1 MRFVRGDNMK
11 QIAGYEGKYS
21 VTEDGKVYSHLTDK
35 FLTPIRRTEYLA
47 VKLCYEGALKWF
59 YVHRLVA
66 EAFCEN
72 PHNKQTV
79 NHIDGDHHNNHADN
93 LEWMTMS
100 ENNKH
105 AWDNGQNVI
114 TERMYA
120 SMIENLVA
128 NRVRHGQVATSP
140 R

>member
-47 VKLCYEGALKWF
+47 VKLCKDGVLKWF

-66 EAFCEN
+66 KAFCEN
-72 PHNKQTV
+72 PHSKKTV

-105 AWDNGQNVI
+105 AWENGQKVV

-128 NRVRHGQVATSP
+128 NRVCHGQVAASP

>member
-1 MRFVRGDNMK
+1 MK

-35 FLTPIRRTEYLA
+35 FLNPIRRTEYLA
-47 VKLCYEGALKWF
+47 VKLCKDSAIKWF

-79 NHIDGDHHNNHADN
+79 NHIDGDHRNNHANN

-105 AWDNGQNVI
+105 AWENGQKVI

-128 NRVRHGQVATSP
+128 NRVRHGQVAASP